1 MLQSKLVEYSTS
13 FVVTCYFNRIFM
25 TNMPDPISV
34 YDLLKEVFLIIEDGD
49 REFFAQY
56 ELTVT
61 RFYSMWHLRDAPG
74 LTLRDL
80 SDRMLCDKSNITR
93 VVKGLERD
101 SMIYREDHES
111 DGRAYRLYLTE
122 KGRQRLELVDERH
135 DSYNRGRF
143 DACLSDQDMVE
154 LSRNLSQLK
163 MALTAKLNVP
173 VDALIAAD
181 PGIH

>member
-1 MLQSKLVEYSTS
+1 MA
-13 FVVTCYFNRIFM
+13 
-25 TNMPDPISV
+25 DAISV
-34 YDLLKEVFLIIEDGD
+34 YDLIKEVFLVIEDGD
-49 REFFAQY
+49 RMFFGQY

-80 SDRMLCDKSNITR
+80 ADRMLCDKSNITR
-93 VVKGLERD
+93 VVKGLERGG
-101 SMIYREDHES
+101 MIYREDHES

-143 DACLSDQDMVE
+143 AASLTQAEMDSLSD
-154 LSRNLSQLK
+154 NLTKLK
-163 MALTAKLNVP
+163 FAMTDKLHME
-173 VDALIAAD
+173 VDTLIAAD
-181 PGIH
+181 PAR